1 MTHPSSSSGTAN
13 GTDRRVQEPPHT
25 FAGILRQIGPGLI
38 IAGAIV
44 GSGELIATTLTGA
57 QAGFWLLWLIICGC
71 VIKVFVQVELGRYA
85 IINGQTTLKGL
96 VQVPGPRFRIALAPS
111 TGRRLA
117 GNWLLL
123 YWILMFTAGVGQL
136 GGIVGG
142 VGQAMAISAPIT
154 DSGRRYNAA
163 VEARTKRIIARHA
176 AEALG
181 NNPAAGQTG
190 VAERASQQTALASLR
205 SAAYDHKIWAAILA
219 VVTSL
224 LLIVGRYGFIQAVAT
239 VMVTAFTA
247 VTLINLGAL
256 QMQPPYAVDW
266 SEIVRGLSLRITPA
280 REALGGSPLVTALA
294 TFGIIGVGASELVAY
309 PYWCLEKGYAVHT
322 GTRDGSAAW
331 ARRAAGWMRV
341 MRWDAW
347 CSMVI
352 YTFATVAFYILGAAI
367 LGRIRLLPEGA
378 EMIRTLAVMYEPV
391 FGRWAQVLFL
401 FGSFAV
407 LYSTFFLAN
416 AANSRL
422 LADALGVLGVAS
434 VEQGRYRARVRF
446 FGGLLPLLSLV
457 VYILFPK
464 PTRLVLA
471 SGVMQAIMLP
481 MLAGAALYF
490 RFRMCDTRLRPGILW
505 DVGLCTSSLG
515 MLVAGG
521 WLAASKLLSFF

>member
-1 MTHPSSSSGTAN
+1 MTHPPSSSDTASGT
-13 GTDRRVQEPPHT
+13 GRRIQEPPRT
-25 FAGILRQIGPGLI
+25 FLGTLRQIGPGLI

-85 IINGQTTLKGL
+85 IINGQTTLKAL
-96 VQVPGPRFRIALAPS
+96 LQVPGPRLRISLVRSA
-111 TGRRLA
+111 GRTLA

-154 DSGRRYNAA
+154 ESGRRYNAA
-163 VEARTKRIIARHA
+163 VEVRTKSIIARHA
-176 AEALG
+176 RQALQG
-181 NNPAAGQTG
+181 SPPAGQAG
-190 VAERASQQTALASLR
+190 AGRQASQPDDLAVLRTAAH
-205 SAAYDHKIWAAILA
+205 DHKIWAAILA
-219 VVTSL
+219 VVTSML
-224 LLIVGRYGFIQAVAT
+224 LMVGRYGFIQAVAT

-247 VTLINLGAL
+247 VTLINLAAL
-256 QMQPPYAVDW
+256 QTHAAYAVDW

-280 REALGGSPLVTALA
+280 SEAIGGSPLVTALA

-322 GTRDGSAAW
+322 GTPDGSAAW

-341 MRWDAW
+341 MRCDAW

-401 FGSFAV
+401 FGAFAV

-422 LADALGVLGVAS
+422 LADALGVVGVAS
-434 VEQGRYRARVRF
+434 VEEDRYRARVRL

-457 VYILFPK
+457 VYVLFPR

-490 RFRMCDTRLRPGILW
+490 RFRMCDSRLRPGILW

-515 MLVAGG
+515 MLLAGG
-521 WLAASKLLSFF
+521 WLAASKLLSLF